1 MKKLLFTLIVTSIFC
16 ANAFCASPKADK
28 IRITDAGGYYTSTEV
43 EGALQEAG
51 AAAGHNAVTLNT
63 SADTFLNLTGQD
75 LFLDDAP
82 TNKLWGGPASGA
94 NTTPTY
100 RAVVDD
106 DIPDTITLTNITQI
120 GTRTSVLLT
129 DTADILYEEEL
140 NSLSELTAQITDVST
155 FLNNGTTFGGEVSGA
170 YGSLVVGNDV
180 LDDQYYDSEADL
192 TTLLDNNYQPLEA
205 TLTDV
210 ADGTIA
216 EDLVNTANPWADNEV
231 ANDITLNN
239 LTQITTR
246 TSTLLTDTADLLYE
260 TELSNVTEL
269 NAQISETVLYG
280 GTLTNTK
287 YCIANG
293 TAGLIDCT
301 AEAGAGSG
309 DLLADA
315 TVPMT
320 ADWDIGNFDITL
332 KSLTGDGTIEG
343 AALTEGGEA
352 VYNSTETPGGELG
365 GSWASPTIDDSVAVT
380 GWNLTT
386 PTLTTSLTTDSKTIS
401 EAEIGRLDGL
411 TSAIIDDDKIDTFS
425 ELNAIVT
432 DVSLLHG
439 TTLTDT
445 KYCVANG
452 TSGSIDCNAEGGA
465 AGSGDFLANGSVPM
479 TADINLDGNNVDK
492 GGVIFLIEQAE
503 ADADIEAS
511 GQI

>member
-231 ANDITLNN
+231 ADDITLTNI
-239 LTQITTR
+239 TQITTR

-260 TELSNVTEL
+260 TELSNITEL
-269 NAQISETVLYG
+269 QAQIE
-280 GTLTNTK
+280 
-287 YCIANG
+287 
-293 TAGLIDCT
+293 
-301 AEAGAGSG
+301 
-309 DLLADA
+309 
-315 TVPMT
+315 
-320 ADWDIGNFDITL
+320 
-332 KSLTGDGTIEG
+332 
-343 AALTEGGEA
+343 
-352 VYNSTETPGGELG
+352 
-365 GSWASPTIDDSVAVT
+365 
-380 GWNLTT
+380 
-386 PTLTTSLTTDSKTIS
+386 
-401 EAEIGRLDGL
+401 
-411 TSAIIDDDKIDTFS
+411 
-425 ELNAIVT
+425 
-432 DVSLLHG
+432 DVSLILNNATSFGGDVSG
-439 TTLTDT
+439 TYDALVLGSD
-445 KYCVANG
+445 VANG
-452 TSGSIDCNAEGGA
+452 TNIADNSIDSEHYVDGSIDIEHFGA
-465 AGSGDFLANGSVPM
+465 DTRRIGFVV
-479 TADINLDGNNVDK
+479 INLENTTDFAFYKTPETITIANVSFVNTLGNVTGTLSECDSNGTSCVD
-492 GGVIFLIEQAE
+492 V
-503 ADADIEAS
+503 DADWTIGNTSNFTDSSFTNDEIDAGDWLRWNTTS
-511 GQI
+511 TEENTTILTGTIRF